1 MEAKLHAESDTV
13 GIERHAQVGVAMGYP
28 QSGIHAQPE
37 PTWLLL
43 VAN

>member
-1 MEAKLHAESDTV
+1 MEVKLHAGPDKV
-13 GIERHAQVGVAMGYP
+13 GKERRAQVGVAMGYP
-28 QSGIHAQPE
+28 QSGIHEQPE